1 MSPAYRAGEPRLKII
16 AASIAMACAEKHNH
30 LRRRTWPGVWLFNR
44 VMHHASGSD
53 LDTTTA

>member
-1 MSPAYRAGEPRLKII
+1 MTW
-16 AASIAMACAEKHNH
+16 AEKHNH
-30 LRRRTWPGVWLFNR
+30 LRRRTWPGVWLFNL